1 MMRRL
6 PRHASL
12 ALLAA
17 GLAAAA
23 AAQPANLRD
32 ATLSLR
38 EVPAGGLA
46 AAVRQVSASGRAP
59 AWIGWLAPLADPR
72 RQMCCYGP
80 LESWSTEEYGRPCC
94 GHCRLEREGS
104 ISMNR
109 DARRPVLLEEPDE
122 FLLMLRASGGR
133 VEKIRSYDLLRVA
146 VGRERETETRKHLT
160 FALSQSPVAEAVG
173 TLLAM
178 ARSDRE
184 PEVRGQ
190 ALFWLGQSKD
200 SRALDFIEEI
210 LLR

>member
-12 ALLAA
+12 AILAA

-32 ATLSLR
+32 AKLSLR

-72 RQMCCYGP
+72 RQMCCCGP
-80 LESWSTEEYGRPCC
+80 LESWSTEEHGRPCC
-94 GHCRLEREGS
+94 GRCRLEREGAF
-104 ISMNR
+104 SMNR
-109 DARRPVLLEEPDE
+109 DARRSVLLEEPDE
-122 FLLMLRASGGR
+122 FLLMLRATGGR

-200 SRALDFIEEI
+200 PRALDFIEEI